1 VTVEQWE
8 RVQAAIAG
16 NELARYNDADKDN
29 MPLLNRGIAYCGH
42 CGARA
47 IVAKHAT
54 GYRGY
59 ACPNRSGKRQG
70 KPACSGGAWFIKS
83 DPVDAGV
90 WAQVQEMRSDTERF
104 RTMMLAPLQE
114 TQAKLE
120 QANRQEANL
129 AAELEQA
136 KKERDTISRRM
147 TSEEDDDIVAM
158 YRTRYK
164 ETLALI
170 TSLEARQGSQ
180 DRKADRLRAY
190 LDTLFS
196 AATGWQDAE
205 GNEVAPDVIL
215 SAIAPTPGRDQKR
228 NLLRAIGA
236 RVLLYSSKS
245 DYAKA
250 NAGKRWDLQLIPD
263 VDLLNTTT

>member
-1 VTVEQWE
+1 
-8 RVQAAIAG
+8 
-16 NELARYNDADKDN
+16 

-90 WAQVQEMRSDTERF
+90 WAQVSEMRSDTERF
-104 RTMMLAPLQE
+104 RAMMLTPLQE
-114 TQAKLE
+114 TQAQLE
-120 QANRQEANL
+120 RANRQEANIT
-129 AAELEQA
+129 AELEQA
-136 KKERDTISRRM
+136 RRERDTISRRM
-147 TSEEDDDIVAM
+147 VAEEDDDIAAM

-170 TSLEARQGSQ
+170 TSLEERQGGQ

-196 AATGWQDAE
+196 AATGWQDVE
-205 GNEVAPDVIL
+205 GNDVAPDVIL

-250 NAGKRWDLQLIPD
+250 NTGKRWDLQIIPD
-263 VDLLNTTT
+263 MYLENTTA